1 MEYLCVRMGSD
12 ECTEEG
18 LSSFANE
25 VEDLVTMCDCAQA
38 RCLFLL
44 DEFGKR

>member
-1 MEYLCVRMGSD
+1 MGS
-12 ECTEEG
+12 EESTEDG
-18 LSSFANE
+18 LSSFASE
-25 VEDLVTMCDCAQA
+25 VEDVMTMCECAQA